1 MAIPLVEDFFT
12 DQSNAS
18 KIKAAIVFKYFCAWA
33 NIIGSISPKKIGYL
47 DFFSGPGKYQDG
59 NDSTPILILKEA
71 IRIPK
76 IRQTLVT
83 MFQDAND
90 AYIAEL
96 KLNVGNIPNIDQLKF
111 APYIATNKVDE
122 DITKKLTEI
131 SLIPSLIFIDP
142 FGYNGLSLGLLGSAI
157 KDWGCDCIFFFNYN
171 RINAAI
177 NNSVFTN
184 NVNLIFGKEIADK
197 LRLEVDGKGADER
210 QRLIMERLAEALNS
224 VKGKFKIEF
233 KFYQEGSKKTSHYV
247 VLVTKHQKGYEVMKE
262 TMASL
267 SGSVDGVPTYEYQP
281 KKDPPVTGD
290 LFAKKKNKIVDL
302 AEELAVKFAGQAIKV
317 KDIYHKH
324 NVDTP
329 YISNNYKKA
338 LMHLESE
345 NRIIVDTPAALR
357 PMRKGE
363 LTLGDDRLVTFK
375 K

>member
-1 MAIPLVEDFFT
+1 MAIPQGEDFFT
-12 DQSNAS
+12 DQSIAS

-33 NIIGSISPKKIGYL
+33 NIIGSISPEKIGYL

-71 IRIPK
+71 IRVPK

-90 AYIAEL
+90 AYVKEL
-96 KLNVGNIPNIDQLKF
+96 KLNVGQIPNIDQLKF
-111 APYIATNKVDE
+111 APYIEANKVGE
-122 DITKKLTEI
+122 GVTKKLKEI

-142 FGYNGLSLGLLGSAI
+142 FGYNGLSLELLGSAI

-177 NNSVFTN
+177 NNPVFTN

-197 LRLEVDGKGADER
+197 LRQDVEGKSADER
-210 QRLIMERLAEALNS
+210 QKLIMDRLAEALNS
-224 VKGKFKIEF
+224 VNGKFKVEF
-233 KFYQEGSKKTSHYV
+233 KFYQEDSKKTSHYV

-262 TMASL
+262 TMATL
-267 SGSVDGVPTYEYQP
+267 SDLVDGVPTYEYQP
-281 KKDPPVTGD
+281 KKKPPITGD
-290 LFAKKKNKIVDL
+290 LFAKKTSKIIEL
-302 AEELAVKFAGQAIKV
+302 AEELTVKFAGQALKV
-317 KDIYHKH
+317 KDVYHKH
-324 NVDTP
+324 NVGTP
-329 YISNNYKKA
+329 YILSNYKKA

-345 NRIIVDTPAALR
+345 NRIVVDKPAAQR
-357 PMRKGE
+357 PIRKGE
-363 LTLGDDRLVTFK
+363 LTLGDDRIVTFK

>member
-1 MAIPLVEDFFT
+1 MAVPQEEDFFT
-12 DQSNAS
+12 DQSIAS

-33 NIIGSISPKKIGYL
+33 NIIGSIGPEKIGYL

-71 IRIPK
+71 IRVPR

-90 AYIAEL
+90 EYIKTL
-96 KLNVGNIPNIDQLKF
+96 KRNVEEIPDVDQLKF
-111 APYIATNKVDE
+111 RPYIEVNKVGE
-122 DITKKLTEI
+122 EVTKKLQEI

-142 FGYNGLSLGLLGSAI
+142 FGYNGLSLELLGSAI

-177 NNSVFTN
+177 TNPIFTN

-197 LRLEVDGKGADER
+197 LRQEVEGKSADER
-210 QRLIMERLAEALNS
+210 QKLIMERLAEALNS
-224 VKGKFKIEF
+224 VKGKFKVEF
-233 KFYQEGSKKTSHYV
+233 KFYQEDSKKTSHYV

-262 TMASL
+262 TMATFSDL
-267 SGSVDGVPTYEYQP
+267 ADGVPTYEYQP

-290 LFAKKKNKIVDL
+290 LFAKKTSKIIDL
-302 AEELAVKFAGQAIKV
+302 AEDLAVKFSGKTHKV
-317 KDIYHKH
+317 KDVYHKH
-324 NVDTP
+324 NVGTP
-329 YISNNYKKA
+329 YILSNYKKA
-338 LMHLESE
+338 LMYLESE
-345 NRIIVDTPAALR
+345 NRLEVDKPAAQR
-357 PMRKGE
+357 PIRNGE
-363 LTLGDDRLVTFK
+363 LTLGDDRSVTFK